1 MFKKIFPA
9 LIALLLLA
17 PTLAA
22 GPARAAAGQAEQSV
36 VELFNMQSSVLDA
49 ALELSMEEPTPGKD
63 PFKASLDRF
72 DAHAAKFKKLAGV
85 GRPGQDK
92 LTRYVK
98 KLEARRSQVEAIIDD
113 LKKQAARGRVD
124 PIFIRGLDIAF
135 NRLNYALKRT
145 MQHLVND
152 LADKKSQG
160 KAKVGSAL
168 MVMIMSADLS
178 EAVRAAN
185 ARANRGGGMPEE
197 VAFWNTMA
205 DFDLMAAMHRL
216 SATKP
221 DGKKFL
227 RLIAAKKTIL
237 ENGEALINSTMP
249 DKTLDLKAKEILLK
263 VVDQI
268 RPICAELITETLN

>member
-9 LIALLLLA
+9 FIALLLLT

-22 GPARAAAGQAEQSV
+22 GPAQAAAGQAEKAV
-36 VELFNMQSSVLDA
+36 IELFNMQSAVLES
-49 ALELSMEEPTPGKD
+49 ALTLTMGAPDPEKD

-85 GRPGQDK
+85 GKPAQEK

-113 LKKQAARGRVD
+113 LKKQAARGRID

-145 MQHLVND
+145 MQHLVSTM
-152 LADKKSQG
+152 ATQKSQG

-197 VAFWNTMA
+197 VSFWNNMA

-216 SATKP
+216 STTKP
-221 DGKKFL
+221 GGKKLL

-237 ENGEALINSTMP
+237 ESGEALINSTMP
-249 DKTLDLKAKEILLK
+249 GKTLDKKAKETLLK
-263 VVDQI
+263 AVDQI
-268 RPICAELITETLN
+268 RPISSELIAETLN